1 MRPLLAI
8 LAASTLAC
16 GATRAAGQSSTSGTA
31 VPVAARASRPTGQ
44 SAAVDSVSRRGQPWI
59 SKRDMFLASAF
70 VLGATV
76 AVINDASWDSRMQ
89 APSLQRNGTLHS
101 LAGGASSLGSGGPL
115 VFTTGLL
122 AGGRLF
128 GSDRVADA
136 GLHSTE
142 AILLSAAATSLLK
155 GVIGRARPYVP
166 SSDPNESGPDADVFR
181 FGRGFGA
188 DYSSF
193 PSGHTT
199 VAFTTASALTRELF
213 DAHSQAR
220 WVVGPLLYGGATAV
234 GLSRM
239 YKNKHWA
246 SDVMAGAALG
256 TFIGGKLV
264 AYKHTHG
271 SNRLER
277 FLVPNVGASPTGSF
291 ALSWSL
297 TPPR

>member
-1 MRPLLAI
+1 MRCLLAI
-8 LAASTLAC
+8 VAVTTFACDVTRTAA
-16 GATRAAGQSSTSGTA
+16 QSSPSASA
-31 VPVAARASRPTGQ
+31 VRVAARALRPTGQ
-44 SAAVDSVSRRGQPWI
+44 STATDTVNRREQSWI

-76 AVINDASWDSRMQ
+76 AVIHDASWDSRIQ
-89 APSLQRNGTLHS
+89 APGVQRSGALHS
-101 LAGGASSLGSGGPL
+101 LAGGASSLGSPGAL
-115 VFTTGLL
+115 VITTGLL

-155 GVIGRARPYVP
+155 GVVGRARPYVP

-181 FGRGFGA
+181 FGRGFGR

-199 VAFTTASALTRELF
+199 VAFTAASALTRELF
-213 DAHSQAR
+213 DSHSEAR

-239 YKNKHWA
+239 YKNQHWA

-256 TFIGGKLV
+256 TFIGSKLV
-264 AYKHTHG
+264 AHKHTHG
-271 SNRLER
+271 ANRLER

-291 ALSWSL
+291 ALTWSL

>member
-1 MRPLLAI
+1 MRCRLAI
-8 LAASTLAC
+8 LALTTLAC
-16 GATRAAGQSSTSGTA
+16 GAPCAAAQSSKSSTA
-31 VPVAARASRPTGQ
+31 VPVAARAPRPTGQ
-44 SAAVDSVSRRGQPWI
+44 SAATDSVSRREQSWI

-76 AVINDASWDSRMQ
+76 AVMNDASWDSRMQ
-89 APSLQRNGTLHS
+89 APRVQRSGSLHS
-101 LAGGASSLGSGGPL
+101 LAGGASSLGSPGAL
-115 VFTTGLL
+115 LITTGLL

-128 GSDRVADA
+128 GSDRIADA

-142 AILLSAAATSLLK
+142 AILLSAAATSVLK
-155 GVIGRARPYVP
+155 GAIGRARPYVP
-166 SSDPNESGPDADVFR
+166 SSDPNEPGPDADEFR
-181 FGRGFGA
+181 FGRGFGR

-199 VAFTTASALTRELF
+199 VAFTAASALTRELF
-213 DAHSQAR
+213 DAHSEAR

-246 SDVMAGAALG
+246 SDVIAGAALG

-277 FLVPNVGASPTGSF
+277 LLVPNVGAAKIGDF
-291 ALSWSL
+291 ALSWSF
-297 TPPR
+297 TTR

>member
-1 MRPLLAI
+1 MRRRLAI
-8 LAASTLAC
+8 LAVTTLAC
-16 GATRAAGQSSTSGTA
+16 GATRAAAQSA
-31 VPVAARASRPTGQ
+31 VPVAAQASRVAGQ
-44 SAAVDSVSRRGQPWI
+44 SAATDTVSRREQRWI

-76 AVINDASWDSRMQ
+76 AVVNDASWDSRMQ
-89 APSLQRNGTLHS
+89 TPGMQRSGTLHS
-101 LAGGASSLGSGGPL
+101 LAGGASSLGSPGAL
-115 VFTTGLL
+115 LLTTGLL

-142 AILLSAAATSLLK
+142 AILLSAAATSLVK
-155 GVIGRARPYVP
+155 GVVGRARPYVP

-199 VAFTTASALTRELF
+199 VAFAAASALTRELF
-213 DAHSQAR
+213 DSHFDAR

-264 AYKHTHG
+264 AYKHAHG

-277 FLVPNVGASPTGSF
+277 FLVPNVGASPSGSF
-291 ALSWSL
+291 ALSWPL

>member
-1 MRPLLAI
+1 MRCRLAI
-8 LAASTLAC
+8 LAVTTLAC
-16 GATRAAGQSSTSGTA
+16 GATRAAAQSSPSGIA
-31 VPVAARASRPTGQ
+31 VPVGARASCATGQ
-44 SAAVDSVSRRGQPWI
+44 SAATDSVSRRDQTWI

-76 AVINDASWDSRMQ
+76 AVVNDASWDSRMQ
-89 APSLQRNGTLHS
+89 TPGMQRSGALHR
-101 LAGGASSLGSGGPL
+101 LAGGASALGSPGAL
-115 VFTTGLL
+115 LLTTGLL

-128 GSDRVADA
+128 GSDRLADA

-142 AILLSAAATSLLK
+142 AILLSAAATSLVK
-155 GVIGRARPYVP
+155 GVVGRARPYVP
-166 SSDPNESGPDADVFR
+166 NTDPNEPGPDADEFR
-181 FGRGFGA
+181 VGRGFGA

-199 VAFTTASALTRELF
+199 VAFTAASALTRELF
-213 DAHSQAR
+213 DAHSEAR

-239 YKNKHWA
+239 YKNAHWA

-264 AYKHTHG
+264 AYKHAHG
-271 SNRLER
+271 SNGLER
-277 FLVPNVGASPTGSF
+277 LLVPNVGASPTGSF
-291 ALSWSL
+291 ALTWSL

>member
-1 MRPLLAI
+1 MRCRLAI
-8 LAASTLAC
+8 LAVTSLAC
-16 GATRAAGQSSTSGTA
+16 GATRAAAQSSTSGTA

-44 SAAVDSVSRRGQPWI
+44 SAATDSVSRRQQTWI

-76 AVINDASWDSRMQ
+76 AVMNDASWDSRMQ
-89 APSLQRNGTLHS
+89 TPGMQRSGALHS
-101 LAGGASSLGSGGPL
+101 LAGGASSLGSPGAL
-115 VFTTGLL
+115 LLTTGLL

-128 GSDRVADA
+128 GSDGVADA

-142 AILLSAAATSLLK
+142 AVLLSAAATSLIK

-166 SSDPNESGPDADVFR
+166 SSDPNEPGPDADEFR
-181 FGRGFGA
+181 FGRGFGK

-199 VAFTTASALTRELF
+199 VAFTAASALTRELF
-213 DAHSQAR
+213 DAHSEAR
-220 WVVGPLLYGGATAV
+220 WIVGPLLYGGATAV

-271 SNRLER
+271 ANRLER

>member
-1 MRPLLAI
+1 MRCLLTI
-8 LAASTLAC
+8 LAVTTLAC
-16 GATRAAGQSSTSGTA
+16 DVTRAAAQPSPSATGVRA
-31 VPVAARASRPTGQ
+31 AARASRPTAQ
-44 SAAVDSVSRRGQPWI
+44 RIATDTVNRRDLSSI

-76 AVINDASWDSRMQ
+76 AVMNDASWDSRIQ
-89 APSLQRNGTLHS
+89 APGVQRSGALQS
-101 LAGGASSLGSGGPL
+101 LAGGASSLGSPGAL
-115 VFTTGLL
+115 VLTTSLL

-128 GSDRVADA
+128 SSDRVADA

-155 GVIGRARPYVP
+155 GVVGRARPYVP
-166 SSDPNESGPDADVFR
+166 SSDPNESGPDADIFR
-181 FGRGFGA
+181 FGRGFGQ

-199 VAFTTASALTRELF
+199 VAFTAASALTRELF
-213 DAHSQAR
+213 DAHSAAR

-256 TFIGGKLV
+256 TFIGSKVV

>member
-1 MRPLLAI
+1 MRCRLAI
-8 LAASTLAC
+8 LAVTTLAC
-16 GATRAAGQSSTSGTA
+16 GATHAAAQASTSGTA
-31 VPVAARASRPTGQ
+31 LPVAARASRPAGQ
-44 SAAVDSVSRRGQPWI
+44 RLAIDTVNRREQSSI

-76 AVINDASWDSRMQ
+76 AVMNDASWDSRIQ
-89 APSLQRNGTLHS
+89 APGVQRSGALHS
-101 LAGGASSLGSGGPL
+101 LAGGASSLGSPGAL
-115 VFTTGLL
+115 VLTTGLL

-155 GVIGRARPYVP
+155 GLIGRARPYVP
-166 SSDPNESGPDADVFR
+166 SSDPNEPGPDADEFR

-199 VAFTTASALTRELF
+199 VAFTAASALTRELF
-213 DAHSQAR
+213 DSHSEAR

-246 SDVMAGAALG
+246 SDVIAGAALG
-256 TFIGGKLV
+256 TFLGSKVV

-271 SNRLER
+271 ANRLER

-291 ALSWSL
+291 ALTWSL